1 MSKTGRPSPSLERH
15 RDHLARHENVEA
27 SWPQRSLASFFP
39 TTVPTALLHVPGEGD
54 DDDVFL
60 ESPVP
65 KAQCVEVVPAD
76 ESLIRPRLTD

>member
-54 DDDVFL
+54 DDVFL
-60 ESPVP
+60 ESPMP
-65 KAQCVEVVPAD
+65 NKHSASRS
-76 ESLIRPRLTD
+76 SLPTNPSSDQD